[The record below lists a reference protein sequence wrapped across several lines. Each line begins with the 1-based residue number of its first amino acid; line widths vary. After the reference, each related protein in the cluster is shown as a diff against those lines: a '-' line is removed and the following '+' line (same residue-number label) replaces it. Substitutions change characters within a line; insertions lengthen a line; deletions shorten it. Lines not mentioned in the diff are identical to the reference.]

1 MIRRAINRKL
11 WRCYRNEKLNNILNI
26 VIILFVGVFIGYGIY
41 MICDYK
47 AHPGLY
53 DMQSAPWYT
62 NILVYGIFTIV
73 ILLIAIIIKLIIRK
87 KIN

>member
-1 MIRRAINRKL
+1 MK
-11 WRCYRNEKLNNILNI
+11 KHNNILNI
-26 VIILFVGVFIGYGIY
+26 VIGLFVGVFIGYGIY